1 MRVGGIP
8 VTGSQSTFI
17 SADMKVGG
25 GLTGVGEVR
34 IDGEVGGDVRGRKV
48 SVGAEGVV
56 MGDITAEFADI
67 AGTVHGRVEAVS
79 VSVARGA
86 KIAGTITHNEI
97 EIETGAKLDS
107 RRPWRPP
114 SYFDKNR
121 NL

>member
-1 MRVGGIP
+1 M
-8 VTGSQSTFI
+8 TGSQATFI

-86 KIAGTITHNEI
+86 KIAGTITNNEI
-97 EIETGAKLDS
+97 EIESGAKLDT
-107 RRPWRPP
+107 
-114 SYFDKNR
+114 
-121 NL
+121 

>member
-1 MRVGGIP
+1 MFLKSQRHDPPSKAQAGGLHG
-8 VTGSQSTFI
+8 TESHSTFI
-17 SADMKVGG
+17 SADMK
-25 GLTGVGEVR
+25 
-34 IDGEVGGDVRGRKV
+34 VGGDVRGRKV

-97 EIETGAKLDS
+97 EIESGAKLDS

-114 SYFDKNR
+114 SYFDQNR
-121 NL
+121 KW